1 MPRRHR
7 LGAPARAPEKPG
19 SASRPVRSRRLPG
32 ASGRHPS
39 ARPATASLQGTPR
52 CTRRRGPTA
61 PADGYRVRPA
71 SRGPARSARPP
82 PPGEKT
88 RDSPGEVAIAQR
100 PQLAPE
106 LHAVRAPLPP
116 ALDHVRRGGPQDLAS
131 PLRAAGPRGPG
142 TPPVRIDR
150 GAAEA
155 EVLSNG
161 GHRGPLGVQGMERLG
176 GRHPGSMALL
186 LCRLLPL
193 LPALGA
199 PASPPLPPGRGHR
212 ASHRSQRLHGEGGS
226 SLECD
231 PLGGQKGLDGFPQVV
246 DQMKA
251 IHDLHGLR
259 CEVVKI
265 SV

>member
-1 MPRRHR
+1 M
-7 LGAPARAPEKPG
+7 
-19 SASRPVRSRRLPG
+19 RSRRLPG

-71 SRGPARSARPP
+71 SRGLARFARPP

-142 TPPVRIDR
+142 TPQVRTDR

-155 EVLSNG
+155 LRWQAALPSTPHCITGHGSCGPVARNNQG
-161 GHRGPLGVQGMERLG
+161 GMQGAA
-176 GRHPGSMALL
+176 ALA
-186 LCRLLPL
+186 P
-193 LPALGA
+193 LPAQGIVPVGWSNPGA
-199 PASPPLPPGRGHR
+199 PKARK
-212 ASHRSQRLHGEGGS
+212 SHDS
-226 SLECD
+226 S
-231 PLGGQKGLDGFPQVV
+231 
-246 DQMKA
+246 A
-251 IHDLHGLR
+251 
-259 CEVVKI
+259 
-265 SV
+265 

>member
-71 SRGPARSARPP
+71 SRGPARFARPP

-161 GHRGPLGVQGMERLG
+161 GNRGPLGVQGMERLV

-199 PASPPLPPGRGHR
+199 PAAPPLPPGRGHR
-212 ASHRSQRLHGEGGS
+212 A
-226 SLECD
+226 
-231 PLGGQKGLDGFPQVV
+231 
-246 DQMKA
+246 
-251 IHDLHGLR
+251 
-259 CEVVKI
+259 
-265 SV
+265 